1 MAKAKKLPSGSW
13 RCRAYLGEDA
23 NGKKIMKSFTAPTKK
38 EAEFLASQ
46 YLIENH
52 SEGEDQTF
60 LQVYNKMIELK
71 RPAISPGTY
80 REFVRD
86 IQNDYY
92 DMIKN
97 IPVKKIDNALVQKM
111 INAWIT
117 KGLSP
122 KTISNKYVNF
132 RSAMR
137 TVYKNIEYDVIRPE
151 KEPANIYIPTDE
163 EVKILI
169 NASKNTPVEV
179 AILLGAYMGMR
190 EAEIAA
196 LRWDNVDLQ
205 KRLMTVSEATSIDVD
220 NNTVINKPKSDSGNR
235 TLPIPEIVC
244 EALQRHRNDDKEL
257 VVPLS
262 CAAIYKRFK
271 RILHSTGIHDFRFH
285 DLRHYYASVMLSL
298 SVPDK
303 YAMERMGHSTNSTL
317 KNVYQ
322 HTMKN
327 KQDEISAQLDAYFSS
342 PTNEK

>member
-46 YLIENH
+46 YLNENH
-52 SEGEDQTF
+52 SVGEDQTF
-60 LQVYNKMIELK
+60 LQVYNEMIELK
-71 RPAISPGTY
+71 RPALSPGTY
-80 REFVRD
+80 RELVRD
-86 IQNDYY
+86 INNDYY
-92 DMIKN
+92 DLVKN
-97 IPVKKIDNALVQKM
+97 IPVKKIDNVLVQKM
-111 INAWIT
+111 INAWIA

-137 TVYKNIEYDVIRPE
+137 TVYKNIDYDVIRPE

-163 EVKILI
+163 EVRILI
-169 NASKNTPVEV
+169 NASRDTPVEV

-196 LRWDNVDLQ
+196 LRWDHVDLEN
-205 KRLMTVSEATSIDVD
+205 RFLTISEATTIDVD
-220 NNTVINKPKSDSGNR
+220 NRTVVKKPKSVSGNR

-244 EALQRHRNDDKEL
+244 EALQRHRSDDKEL

-271 RILHSTGIHDFRFH
+271 RILNPTGIHDFRFH

-327 KQDEISAQLDAYFSS
+327 KHDEISAQLDAFFSS
-342 PTNEK
+342 VPHDS